1 MQEAA
6 CALCDLV
13 VGRPTTTPCGCGRC
27 STLLPLEDL
36 LMTLRKEAAGALC
49 GLVTVGGL
57 AMTM

>member
-6 CALCDLV
+6 CALCDLVV
-13 VGRPTTTPCGCGRC
+13 VGRPTTTPCGCGRL

-49 GLVTVGGL
+49 GLVAKGL
-57 AMTM
+57 P